1 MTIQWYPGHM
11 AKARRQVQE
20 KIKQIDVVIE
30 VADARAPL
38 ASRNPLVDEMTSSKP
53 RLMILNKADL
63 ADPDYN
69 RLWADYFE
77 RRGDAVILA
86 DAQKGKGIHEIPVK
100 VKELAEPLLEKW
112 ARKGIRPRSIRAL
125 IIGIPNSGKSTVI
138 NRLAGKRITK
148 IGDRPGVTKAQQWI
162 KLNKELDL
170 LDTPGILWPKFE
182 DPNVGQMLA
191 LTGAIKEEIFDYEES
206 ANYLLQFL
214 GEHYTQL
221 LKNRYQL
228 DVIPDE
234 VVDLYDQIGKKRG
247 ILIAG
252 GNIDY
257 DRVSELIF
265 RDFRNGHFGR
275 ITLEFPPETS
285 G

>member
-63 ADPDYN
+63 ADPEYN

-77 RRGDAVILA
+77 KKGDAVILA
-86 DAQKGKGIHEIPVK
+86 DAQKGKGIREIPVK
-100 VKELAEPLLEKW
+100 VKELAEPLLAKW

-148 IGDRPGVTKAQQWI
+148 IGDKPGVTKAQQWI

-191 LTGAIKEEIFDYEES
+191 LTGAIKEEIFDYDES
-206 ANYLLQFL
+206 ADYLLRFL
-214 GEHYTQL
+214 GEHYQTL
-221 LKNRYQL
+221 LMKRYQL
-228 DVIPDE
+228 ETIPE
-234 VVDLYDQIGKKRG
+234 KIEDLYDQIGHKRG

-252 GNIDY
+252 GRIDY
-257 DRVSELIF
+257 ERVSELIF

-275 ITLEFPPETS
+275 ITLEFPPKTS

>member
-63 ADPDYN
+63 ADPEWN
-69 RLWADYFE
+69 RRWADYFE
-77 RRGDAVILA
+77 KKGDAVLLV
-86 DAQKGKGIHEIPVK
+86 DAQKGKGISEIPVK
-100 VKELAEPLLEKW
+100 VKVLAEPLLAKW

-191 LTGAIKEEIFDYEES
+191 LSGAIKEEIFDYEES
-206 ANYLLQFL
+206 ALYLLRFL
-214 GEHYTQL
+214 GKHYPSQL
-221 LKNRYQL
+221 MKRYHL
-228 DVIPDE
+228 ETIPEE
-234 VVDLYDQIGKKRG
+234 VGDLYDQIGHKRG
-247 ILIAG
+247 ILVSG
-252 GNIDY
+252 GLVDY